1 MFCAARVSEQRG
13 DEPCF
18 PEEFQVMSE
27 LVAGVGVLWAFQE
40 VMVDCFVLLWAV
52 WAFGCF

>member
-13 DEPCF
+13 DVACF

-27 LVAGVGVLWAFQE
+27 LVAGVGVLWTFQE
-40 VMVDCFVLLWAV
+40 VMVDYFVLLWAV